1 MLIVVGKQ
9 MADDG
14 ILFSDESGLYGD
26 VAETIYSD
34 GCCHYNLRGYEL
46 LADSIA
52 DLITL
57 NLKPLQ
63 LRE

>member
-1 MLIVVGKQ
+1 